1 VDDKNLQDLEQK
13 YKSIAEE
20 LEKAK
25 EELNLQTWGLTK
37 TNDAI
42 KILYKE
48 LEKKNKELQKL
59 DKLKTD
65 FINTVSHELRT
76 PLTTIRECISQ
87 ILDGIHG
94 STNDAQREFLSI
106 CLGDVDRLKRMID
119 DLLDI
124 AKLEAGKV
132 KIARRQLDMAGLAR
146 GVIAAFL
153 PKAKSMNVELREKF
167 SAEKMMVYADKDS
180 MIRVFT
186 NLIGNALKFTNN
198 GYVEISVT
206 EMPEYIECC
215 VADTG
220 RGIAEDDLP
229 KVFGKFQQFD
239 RKEGGGEKGTGLGL
253 SISKNIID
261 LHHGKIWVESKLHE
275 GARFI
280 FTLPKYTE
288 DQILKEHVAE
298 ALQEAVKQNTPLTI
312 LVFADI
318 NSVAK
323 DLERLVRQNLRHADV
338 IFKNTHTMLAVLP
351 GMGREDAREG
361 AEKILAGMDMSKGI
375 SYGMVSFPEDGNTA
389 ELLYA
394 KITQRPSASHV

>member
-1 VDDKNLQDLEQK
+1 VDEKNLQDLEQK
-13 YKSIAEE
+13 YRSIAEE
-20 LEKAK
+20 LGKAK
-25 EELNLQTWGLTK
+25 EELSLQTWGLTK

-76 PLTTIRECISQ
+76 PLTTVRECISQ

-132 KIARRQLDMAGLAR
+132 KIARRQLDLAGLAR
-146 GVIAAFL
+146 GVIAAFY

-167 SAEKMMVYADKDS
+167 SAEKIMVFADKDS

-186 NLIGNALKFTNN
+186 NLIGNALKFTNKGN
-198 GYVEISVT
+198 IEISVT
-206 EMPEYIECC
+206 DKSEHVECC

-261 LHHGKIWVESKLHE
+261 LHHGKIWVESKLGE

-298 ALQEAVKQNTPLTI
+298 ALQEAVKQNAPLSI
-312 LVFADI
+312 LVFANI

-323 DLERLVRQNLRHADV
+323 DLESLIKQNLRHADV

-351 GMGREDAREG
+351 DMGREDAREG

-375 SYGMVSFPEDGNTA
+375 SYGIVSFPEDGNTA

-394 KITQRPSASHV
+394 KITQRPSAAQV